1 MIRRSLPQRRHAETF
16 TLTACNQNLTVTFG
30 YYNDGALAEV
40 FVDVGK
46 SGTDI
51 ASVARDAG
59 VLLSLALQHGT
70 TIETIRHAVTRNG
83 SGSPASILGA
93 VVDALSKF
101 PRTRES
107 ACDG

>member
-16 TLTACNQNLTVTFG
+16 TLTACNQNLTVTLG

-51 ASVARDAG
+51 ASVAGDAG
-59 VLLSLALQHGT
+59 VLLKHGAS
-70 TIETIRHAVTRNG
+70 IEAIRHAVTRNA
-83 SGSPASILGA
+83 SGEAASILGA
-93 VVDALSKF
+93 VADHPPTISKF
-101 PRTRES
+101 P
-107 ACDG
+107 GPK

>member
-1 MIRRSLPQRRHAETF
+1 MRTSTP
-16 TLTACNQNLTVTFG
+16 
-30 YYNDGALAEV
+30 GALAEV

-70 TIETIRHAVTRNG
+70 AIETIRHAVTRNG
-83 SGSPASILGA
+83 SGEAASILGA
-93 VVDALSKF
+93 VADHLPTISKF
-101 PRTRES
+101 P
-107 ACDG
+107 GPK